1 MAGCSTGGARRGL
14 RPSAGRKLDR
24 AASWGVSASAVL
36 ISILLLV
43 AALLTATLS
52 GVFGMA
58 GGLVLMGVLT
68 LLLPIKAAFVTHGI
82 LQLVANG
89 WRAVLH
95 RRFVRWDIV
104 AVQAAG
110 SLLAG
115 AVVSAVAFIP
125 SKPLVYLLMG
135 LIPGLLWLPRGWI
148 RLDAAKP
155 PQALLSG
162 LMVTGANLT
171 AGVAGPLLDI
181 FFVRTELTRHAI
193 VATKA
198 ATQVFSHLAKIVVY
212 GAPLIAA
219 EHSGLPPVW
228 VFAVAVPLS
237 MTGAVLGGQILQRMT
252 DVNFKRWT
260 RLIVT
265 AIGLIYLVQAA
276 QLWLG

>member
-1 MAGCSTGGARRGL
+1 MSRFQPAAPGGGCAGT
-14 RPSAGRKLDR
+14 KLDR
-24 AASWGVSASAVL
+24 AASAGVSASPVL
-36 ISILLLV
+36 TSIVLLV
-43 AALLTATLS
+43 AALVTATLS

-58 GGLVLMGVLT
+58 GGLVLMGLLT

-95 RRFVRWDIV
+95 RRFVCWDVV
-104 AVQAAG
+104 AVHAVG
-110 SLLAG
+110 SLVAG
-115 AVVSAVAFIP
+115 AIVSAVAFIP

-135 LIPGLLWLPRGWI
+135 MIPGLLWLPRRWV

-155 PQALLSG
+155 PQAFLSG

-198 ATQVFSHLAKIVVY
+198 ATQVFSHLAKIAVY

-219 EHSGLPPVW
+219 ERSGLPPLW
-228 VFAVAVPLS
+228 VFAIAVPLS
-237 MTGAVLGGQILQRMT
+237 MAGAVLGGQILQRMT

-265 AIGLIYLVQAA
+265 AIGLVYLVQAA
-276 QLWLG
+276 QLWLS